1 MLLRG
6 SYNNN
11 RIITRLLLSV
21 VFASLTIGGLV
32 ALLSFSATNLSST
45 AVNAAPPKIISY
57 QAKVTD
63 SSGVTVSDGTY
74 SIKFALYSAAS
85 SGDCFY
91 VASGTCASPTAMS
104 VTITSGIFSVLIGD
118 TTAGFNT
125 LTTSSL
131 ASSSVYLGVTVGSDN
146 EMTPRKRVVAT
157 PYAINSLTLNGLY
170 AQTDGGTSSY
180 IVAASSTGQLVITGS
195 GTSTFSMGATFATTG
210 GTFGIGTSTPQYK
223 LDVIGDIS
231 ASQGIRDGNAWISN
245 QSFKDRLALAY
256 SSGGFGGGATPGNMV
271 TTSTDVSVF
280 DTAVVNTSS
289 KGFVGAVFDG

>member
-11 RIITRLLLSV
+11 RVINRILISV
-21 VFASLTIGGLV
+21 VFASLSIGAGV
-32 ALLSFSATNLSST
+32 ALLHLSVKNLSST

-131 ASSSVYLGVTVGSDN
+131 ASSSVYLGVTVGSDS

-157 PYAINSLTLNGLY
+157 PYAINSLTLNGLD

-231 ASQGIRDGNAWISN
+231 ASQGIRDGNAWIGTQDFSN
-245 QSFKDRLALAY
+245 KLALAY
-256 SSGGFGGGATPGNMV
+256 NNGGFGGGASPGNMV
-271 TTSTDVSVF
+271 TTSSDVSVF
-280 DTAVVNTSS
+280 DTGAIDGTS
-289 KGFVGAVFDG
+289 KGFTGA